1 MSIQAASFPFPETR
15 FFRAGSNIYKF
26 KIRGGSSYSGEEVID
41 RHSFNQELEE
51 IIRTVLG
58 NLDSLQPFSNTNF
71 IVFPYKKQWEGMST
85 VMCKHSE
92 VKLRAYPYVLILYLE
107 KNMEKGKQVE
117 ENPSQVPCV
126 SEPQPKRRK
135 KDSPLE
141 DAIIQD
147 LLKDMEAENRVSTV
161 RTNQVSTLPGE
172 VQEMCLLG
180 QQRTWRRRRRTTT
193 TTKTMRTTRRRK
205 VMKREKM

>member
-1 MSIQAASFPFPETR
+1 
-15 FFRAGSNIYKF
+15 
-26 KIRGGSSYSGEEVID
+26 
-41 RHSFNQELEE
+41 
-51 IIRTVLG
+51 
-58 NLDSLQPFSNTNF
+58 
-71 IVFPYKKQWEGMST
+71 
-85 VMCKHSE
+85 MCKHSE

-117 ENPSQVPCV
+117 ENPSQVACV

-161 RTNQVSTLPGE
+161 SRDNTHAEGE
-172 VQEMCLLG
+172 VMRNPGRADKDESG
-180 QQRTWRRRRRTTT
+180 VNTPRGSSGDVSPGTTEDMEEEEEDDDDDEDDEDDEEEESDEEGENVDSVSGSPD
-193 TTKTMRTTRRRK
+193 KPGILTRLARHMFPFSLFFRDL
-205 VMKREKM
+205 